1 MQVEVVTTMIIS
13 IDYSSKA
20 VQDDGVEEE
29 GGSLKMKGRSKSAY
43 EVL

>member
-20 VQDDGVEEE
+20 AQEDGVEEE
-29 GGSLKMKGRSKSAY
+29 GGRVKMKGRFKSAY
-43 EVL
+43 EVP